1 MAVERLS
8 EADIDA
14 AAAELGWRRD
24 GDRFV
29 KRVERTDFAGA
40 VRFVNQVAELAEAR
54 NHHPDIAVSWN
65 KVDLVLS
72 THSAGG
78 ITQAD
83 VDLARAIDELG

>member
-14 AAAELGWRRD
+14 AAAGLGWRRD